1 MMKRFL
7 PKYNAAVF
15 SSHLFWDVDPEK
27 IDMEKNKK
35 LIVER
40 VVQRG
45 SRSDL
50 NALLSYYDKNEVRE
64 VIKQLPW
71 LNKKDMAFVRV
82 FFDIPFNE
90 LKCYSKKPF
99 NRYY

>member
-1 MMKRFL
+1 MKL
-7 PKYNAAVF
+7 DSPEHNIAGF
-15 SSHLFWDVDPEK
+15 SPHLFWDVDRSK
-27 IDMEKNKK
+27 IDIEKNKK

-40 VVQRG
+40 VLQRG

-50 NALLSYYDKNEVRE
+50 DALLNHYDKSEVRE

-71 LNKKDMAFVRV
+71 LNEKDIAFVHV
-82 FFDIPFNE
+82 FFDIPLNE
-90 LKCYSKKPF
+90 LKCYTKKPF